1 MLLAKFKTS
10 LTSLL
15 ILSTLAG
22 ANENQTLEESILSK
36 DRLDL
41 FDLSKKQIEED
52 SAKLKKDWINPINY
66 TYSKTFSD
74 YSTSYETEKSY
85 ISIDQPIF
93 KTGGIY
99 KAIKYANA
107 LKLYSH
113 LDINLQKKALIK
125 DTTTIL
131 FNIHKLEQQIKKLE
145 LLISNGQIDI
155 QRKKEQVLNGFADTS
170 LLDNAILDTNTNKN
184 SLADLIYQKEEL
196 INQFNTYASG
206 DYKSFDLPTFKL
218 IDKDSFINNNLN
230 IKKTKADINSKN
242 DYSWM
247 IITKYLPTISA
258 TFDYTKYHSTNNSSI
273 SYDSAQN
280 YGIKVTMPL
289 DTRTFNDIESSRIDY
304 LKAKLDLR
312 NTINEQENFFKSK
325 LAKIKMID
333 SKVAIAKED
342 YELYNSLLD
351 VIIEEKNAEIKTQSD
366 VETLLNSK
374 KIRELDLKIYNFDK
388 QIELL
393 EIYSKVTL

>member
-10 LTSLL
+10 FISLL
-15 ILSTLAG
+15 VLSTFVN
-22 ANENQTLEESILSK
+22 ANETQKLEESILSK
-36 DRLDL
+36 DRLEL
-41 FDLSKKQIEED
+41 FDLSKKQVEED
-52 SAKLKKDWINPINY
+52 SSKLKKDWINPITYN
-66 TYSKTFSD
+66 YSKVYGEFYD
-74 YSTSYETEKSY
+74 TEKSF

-145 LLISNGQIDI
+145 LLIRNGQIDI
-155 QRKKEQVLNGFADTS
+155 QRKKEQVLNGFADTA

-184 SLADLIYQKEEL
+184 SLADLIYQKDEL
-196 INQFNTYASG
+196 INQFNNYASG
-206 DYKSFDLPTFKL
+206 DYKKFDLPKLAL
-218 IDKDSFINNNLN
+218 IDKELFINNNLN

-242 DYSWM
+242 EYSWM
-247 IITKYLPTISA
+247 IISKYLPTVSA

-273 SYDSAQN
+273 TYEDAQN
-280 YGIKVTMPL
+280 YGIKVSMPL
-289 DTRTFNDIESSRIDY
+289 DTRTFNDIESTRIDY
-304 LKAKLDLR
+304 LKAKLDLN
-312 NTINEQENFFKSK
+312 NTITEQENFFKNK
-325 LAKIKMID
+325 LSKIKMID
-333 SKVAIAKED
+333 TKIAIAKED
-342 YELYNSLLD
+342 YELYNSLLG
-351 VIIEEKNAEIKTQSD
+351 VIIEEKEAEIKTQSD
-366 VETLLNSK
+366 VEILLNSK
-374 KIRELDLKIYNFDK
+374 KMKELDLKIYNYDK

-393 EIYSKVTL
+393 EIYSKVVL

>member
-1 MLLAKFKTS
+1 MLLAKFKIS
-10 LTSLL
+10 FASLL
-15 ILSTLAG
+15 VLSTLAN

-52 SAKLKKDWINPINY
+52 SSKLKKDWINPINY
-66 TYSKTFSD
+66 TYSKVYGEFYD
-74 YSTSYETEKSY
+74 TEKSY

-131 FNIHKLEQQIKKLE
+131 FNIHKLEHQIKKLE
-145 LLISNGQIDI
+145 LLIKNGQIDI
-155 QRKKEQVLNGFADTS
+155 ERKKEQVLNGFADTS

-206 DYKSFDLPTFKL
+206 DYKSFDLPVFKL
-218 IDKDSFINNNLN
+218 IDEDSFINNNLN
-230 IKKTKADINSKN
+230 IKKTKADITSKN

-247 IITKYLPTISA
+247 IISKYLPTISA
-258 TFDYTKYHSTNNSSI
+258 TFDYTKYHATNNSSI
-273 SYDSAQN
+273 TYDDAQN

-304 LKAKLDLR
+304 LKAKLDLK
-312 NTINEQENFFKSK
+312 NTIIEQENFFKSK
-325 LAKIKMID
+325 LSKIKMID
-333 SKVAIAKED
+333 SKVTIAKED

-351 VIIEEKNAEIKTQSD
+351 VIIEEKDAEIKTQSD

-374 KIRELDLKIYNFDK
+374 KIKELDLKIYNFDK